1 MKKKQFRGEYL
12 APKVKVM
19 EVGSHSMLCVSTNI
33 GFDDDNKN
41 PFGGNDETGWAK
53 FSDDADW
60 SFDEFNQ

>member
-33 GFDDDNKN
+33 DFGDDN
-41 PFGGNDETGWAK
+41 PFDGNKESDWAK